1 MGTYVWN
8 WRTFLFVIKKLYS
21 ANDPMGRRVEGG
33 MKIKLNIYDGQ
44 QARRQRV
51 RTICVVFA
59 L

>member
-1 MGTYVWN
+1 MS
-8 WRTFLFVIKKLYS
+8 VIKKLYS
-21 ANDPMGRRVEGG
+21 AYDPMGRRVEGG